1 MIATRR
7 YERDSP
13 HSTVSQI
20 AKNVTVTRTP
30 PHRLHRA
37 PFLPDISNIHK
48 LHSPTKSDK
57 FLEGLVY
64 PHFPLPTHSP
74 KRLPQRRR
82 LDPEQA
88 RTSPGK
94 PSVVLSMA
102 LVAVIAPLD
111 STRYRVHWRVCATL
125 DYSQTELEYFA
136 AQGRAR
142 GQGGGEVIG

>member
-1 MIATRR
+1 MNETHR
-7 YERDSP
+7 
-13 HSTVSQI
+13 TLSQI
-20 AKNVTVTRTP
+20 AKKRNCHSISP
-30 PHRLHRA
+30 P
-37 PFLPDISNIHK
+37 IVSIG
-48 LHSPTKSDK
+48 LHSSPRYRISIVPQSDK